1 MPAQELTKTDEEK
14 MVDLDVSGP
23 AVDVE
28 LPQVGAVIRVVEQEE
43 PAQEK
48 EQAPEIVVK
57 EVEQE
62 ETDELESYS
71 KNVKT
76 RINKLTAK
84 LREAERREKAATD
97 YAENVK
103 KENQTLKTKNTA
115 LDGNYIIEYANR
127 ITTETAA
134 AKSELR
140 QATENDEVDKQVE
153 AQQKLA
159 RLAVEAQNL
168 KALNDRRKSQASTP
182 AEAQQQNEQKFS
194 PPQTPTTPPEPPDP
208 KAEAWASKNKWFGKD
223 AAMTMTSFVH
233 HRQLTEE
240 EGFDGTE
247 DEYYD
252 EIDKRMREEFPHKFG
267 EETPSLETIN
277 RPAQTV
283 ASATRSP
290 KRGRGKNTVRLT
302 PSQVAIAKNLGVPL
316 EEYAKYVKE

>member
-28 LPQVGAVIRVVEQEE
+28 LPQEGAVIS
-43 PAQEK
+43 
-48 EQAPEIVVK
+48 
-57 EVEQE
+57 EVEEVETAE
-62 ETDELESYS
+62 ETPQIEVREKDEEELENYS

-84 LREAERREKAATD
+84 LREAERREKAATQF
-97 YAENVK
+97 AESVK
-103 KENQTLKTKNTA
+103 QENEKLKTKNVA
-115 LDGNYIIEYANR
+115 LDGNYMVEYANR
-127 ITTETAA
+127 ITTETAS
-134 AKSELR
+134 AKADLKS
-140 QATENDEVDKQVE
+140 ATEMDDVEKQVE

-159 RLAVEAQNL
+159 RLAVEAQQLKNL
-168 KALNDRRKSQASTP
+168 NTQRQARKEEIVNPNMTLDQAVEQANTN
-182 AEAQQQNEQKFS
+182 QQQAA
-194 PPQTPTTPPEPPDP
+194 PPDP
-208 KAEAWASKNKWFGKD
+208 KAEAWAAKNEWFGED
-223 AAMTMTSFVH
+223 TAMTMTSFVI

-240 EGFDGTE
+240 EGFDATE

-252 EIDKRMREEFPHKFG
+252 EIDKRMRAEFPHKFG
-267 EETPSLETIN
+267 DAVPQEDT

-302 PSQVAIAKNLGVPL
+302 PSQVAIAKKLGVPL
-316 EEYAKYVKE
+316 EEYARHVKE

>member
-28 LPQVGAVIRVVEQEE
+28 LPQEGAVISEVAEEAETPEVQVESAEE
-43 PAQEK
+43 PDKTE
-48 EQAPEIVVK
+48 
-57 EVEQE
+57 
-62 ETDELESYS
+62 ELENYS
-71 KNVKT
+71 KNVKR
-76 RINKLTAK
+76 RIDKLTAK
-84 LREAERREKAATD
+84 LREAERREQAATTF
-97 YAENVK
+97 AESVK
-103 KENQTLKTKNTA
+103 KENEGLKTRNSA
-115 LDGNYIIEYANR
+115 LDGNYIVEFANR
-127 ITTETAA
+127 ITTETEA
-134 AKSELR
+134 AKEQLR
-140 QATENDEVDKQVE
+140 QATQNDEVDKQVE

-168 KALNDRRKSQASTP
+168 KNLNEQRKMQADKTP
-182 AEAQQQNEQKFS
+182 A
-194 PPQTPTTPPEPPDP
+194 PTTLNQVFENNVANETPAPPDP
-208 KAEAWASKNKWFGKD
+208 KAEAWAAKNDWFGKD

-252 EIDKRMREEFPHKFG
+252 EIDKRMRAEFPHKFG
-267 EETPSLETIN
+267 DAVPQEET

-302 PSQVAIAKNLGVPL
+302 PSQVAIAKKLGVPL
-316 EEYAKYVKE
+316 EEYARHVKE

>member
-28 LPQVGAVIRVVEQEE
+28 LPQEGAVIT
-43 PAQEK
+43 
-48 EQAPEIVVK
+48 

-62 ETDELESYS
+62 ETAQETEPTPRVQVQEETQESSQDELENYS

-97 YAENVK
+97 YAESVK
-103 KENQTLKTKNTA
+103 KENEGLRTQNTA

-134 AKSELR
+134 AKSDLR

-168 KALNDRRKSQASTP
+168 KALNDKRKNQASTP
-182 AEAQQQNEQKFS
+182 AEAQQQNEQTFS
-194 PPQTPTTPPEPPDP
+194 SPQATPPEPPDP
-208 KAEAWASKNKWFGKD
+208 KAEAWASKNRWFGTD

-302 PSQVAIAKNLGVPL
+302 PSQVAIAKKLGVPL

>member
-28 LPQVGAVIRVVEQEE
+28 LPQEGAVISEVAEEAETPEVQVESAEE
-43 PAQEK
+43 PDKTE
-48 EQAPEIVVK
+48 
-57 EVEQE
+57 
-62 ETDELESYS
+62 ELENYS
-71 KNVKT
+71 KNVKR
-76 RINKLTAK
+76 RIDKLTAK
-84 LREAERREKAATD
+84 LREAERREQAATTF
-97 YAENVK
+97 AESVK
-103 KENQTLKTKNTA
+103 KENEGLKTRNSA
-115 LDGNYIIEYANR
+115 LDGNYIVEFANR
-127 ITTETAA
+127 ITTETEA
-134 AKSELR
+134 AKEQLR
-140 QATENDEVDKQVE
+140 QATQNDEVDKQVE

-168 KALNDRRKSQASTP
+168 KNLNEQRKVQANKTP
-182 AEAQQQNEQKFS
+182 A
-194 PPQTPTTPPEPPDP
+194 PTTLNQVFENNVANETPAPPDP
-208 KAEAWASKNKWFGKD
+208 KAEAWAAKNDWFGKD

-252 EIDKRMREEFPHKFG
+252 EIDKRMRAEFPHKFG
-267 EETPSLETIN
+267 DAVPQEDT

-302 PSQVAIAKNLGVPL
+302 PSQVAIAKKLGVPL
-316 EEYAKYVKE
+316 EEYARHVKE